1 MNRVLIVDDMQQNL
15 ELMSSYLKNSG
26 LEVYTA
32 SSGAS
37 ALKKARI
44 LKPFLIILDLI
55 MPEISGYDV
64 CKTLKGDPQTD
75 DILILIVTALDSK
88 ESRKRAFALGAD
100 DFLPK
105 PFDKGT
111 FLSKLKGLFRLKNL
125 NDELEKQYSQL
136 KEKNMQLE
144 LQMKMARQI
153 QQAMIE
159 EYKLTVNH
167 ISITSRYMPA
177 FDVGG
182 DLYDVIKPND
192 QSVCIFI
199 ADVSGHGVSA
209 ALLTA
214 MLKLMFKNTVETT
227 PKPDFL
233 LKSMNEQFCSVF
245 SKNKSGVYACA
256 FYAYIDTKEKRITY
270 SNAGHA
276 LPIFVDASENSA
288 YEIAIGGIPLGLMDD
303 STYECQSITYEDG
316 DFVLFLTDGLGD
328 SFYKDSPEDFVRML
342 KELLLGMVEGYEPD
356 EILDEVIE
364 HFYDQDE
371 ETKYEN
377 DDVSLILCHMT
388 TAEDCIQIEEKEE
401 NKKTQ

>member
-26 LEVYTA
+26 FEVYTA

-44 LKPFLIILDLI
+44 LKPFLVILDLI

-64 CKTLKGDPQTD
+64 CKTLKGDPKTD

-100 DFLPK
+100 EFLPK

-125 NDELEKQYSQL
+125 NDELEKQFAQL

-144 LQMKMARQI
+144 LQMKMARQV

-159 EYKLTVNH
+159 EYKFTVNH

-192 QSVCIFI
+192 HSVCIFM

-214 MLKLMFKNTVETT
+214 MLKMMFENTVQTM
-227 PKPDFL
+227 PKPDYL
-233 LKSMNEQFCSVF
+233 LKSMNSQFCSVF
-245 SKNKSGVYACA
+245 SQNKTSVYACA

-276 LPIFVDASENSA
+276 LPIFVNASKNTA
-288 YEIAIGGIPLGLMDD
+288 YEIALGGVPLGLMEDT
-303 STYECQSITYEDG
+303 TYECQSISYEDG
-316 DFVLFLTDGLGD
+316 DFILFQTDGLGD

-342 KELLLGMVEGYEPD
+342 KELLLGMTEGYTPD
-356 EILDEVIE
+356 EILDEVVE

-371 ETKYEN
+371 ETKFEN
-377 DDVSLILCHMT
+377 DDVSLILCRMMP
-388 TAEDCIQIEEKEE
+388 EETDLKLDKE
-401 NKKTQ
+401 KK